1 MIGLLRPDEYYDAP
15 EQGSPNNQLQRIGQL
30 LWAPSLYLLD
40 NRRRQAVKSSY
51 TEDGGEQFRLEPAN
65 LRTEFNQPGEISH
78 QLGLRTDERALVV
91 RAKRRPVIIISQPV
105 VRWSDG
111 RRQQEDSYLVAPV
124 YSFVGDETKLS
135 YSQTFI
141 DRVKAYMYWQLFYLP
156 PDGRRRIREGFV
168 RLDRIQSVHRELL
181 DHMPIRLSDDV
192 IELLRD
198 WIRVY
203 LGEDLREVNGF
214 LLEYRQEAVRQMSQG
229 R

>member
-1 MIGLLRPDEYYDAP
+1 MIGLLGPDEYYDAP
-15 EQGSPNNQLQRIGQL
+15 EQGSINDQIQRIGQL
-30 LWAPSLYLLD
+30 LWAPSPYLLD
-40 NRRRQAVKSSY
+40 NDRSQTVKSSY

-65 LRTEFNQPGEISH
+65 LGTEFNQPGEISH
-78 QLGLRTDERALVV
+78 PLGLRTDERALVI

-105 VRWSDG
+105 ARWIDG

-124 YSFVGDETKLS
+124 YSFGGDETKLS
-135 YSQTFI
+135 YSQIFI

-156 PDGRRRIREGFV
+156 PEGNGRIREGFV
-168 RLDRIQSVHRELL
+168 RLDRIQAVHRELL

-203 LGEDLREVNGF
+203 MGENLQEVNEF
-214 LLEYRQEAVRQMSQG
+214 LLEYRQNAVRQMSQG

>member
-1 MIGLLRPDEYYDAP
+1 LIDLLGPDEYYDTQG
-15 EQGSPNNQLQRIGQL
+15 QGSSRNQLHRIGQFFR
-30 LWAPSLYLLD
+30 APSLYLLD
-40 NRRRQAVKSSY
+40 NNRRQAAKSNYSE
-51 TEDGGEQFRLEPAN
+51 TSGEQFRLEPVD
-65 LRTEFNQPGEISH
+65 LRTEFDEPGDISH
-78 QLGLRTDERALVV
+78 PLGIRTDERALVI
-91 RAKRRPVIIISQPV
+91 RAKRRPVIIISQATV
-105 VRWSDG
+105 GWSDSG
-111 RRQQEDSYLVAPV
+111 RQQDDSYLVAPV
-124 YSFVGDETKLS
+124 YSFGGDETKLS
-135 YSQTFI
+135 YRQTFI